1 MHKYTNRFMYIY
13 KNQNMNT
20 FDIIITA
27 LLLFGFISGLF
38 KGLFVE
44 VASFVALIAGIFGAI
59 KFSHFIREF
68 LATRVSWDEKY
79 ITLLSFAISFIII
92 VIAISL
98 LGKLFTKIADFASLG
113 ILNKLLGGI
122 FGVLKIGLILSVVL
136 IIFSKLNNKIPFLS
150 AEQQEDAVLY
160 EPLKN
165 LAPTIFP
172 QFVKVEDGEKGK
184 IDELFLQQ

>member
-1 MHKYTNRFMYIY
+1 MYIY

-44 VASFVALIAGIFGAI
+44 VASFVALIAGIYGSI

-79 ITLLSFAISFIII
+79 ITLMSFALSFIII

-122 FGVLKIGLILSVVL
+122 FGVLKTGLILSVVL
-136 IIFSKLNNKIPFLS
+136 IIFSKLNNKLPFIS
-150 AEQQEDAVLY
+150 NEQQESAVLY
-160 EPLKN
+160 KPLKN

-172 QFVKVEDGEKGK
+172 QFVKVEDGKKGK
-184 IDELFLQQ
+184 IDELFLQK

>member
-136 IIFSKLNNKIPFLS
+136 IIFSKLNNKLPFIS
-150 AEQQEDAVLY
+150 KEQQESAVLY
-160 EPLKN
+160 KPLKN

>member
-1 MHKYTNRFMYIY
+1 MYIY
-13 KNQNMNT
+13 KNQEMNT

-27 LLLFGFISGLF
+27 FLLFGFISGLF

-44 VASFVALIAGIFGAI
+44 VASFVALIAGIYGAI
-59 KFSHFIREF
+59 KFSHFIRSF
-68 LATRVSWDEKY
+68 LETRVSWDEKY
-79 ITLLSFAISFIII
+79 ITLMSFAISFIII

-136 IIFSKLNNKIPFLS
+136 IIFSKLNNKLPFIS
-150 AEQQEDAVLY
+150 IEQQESAVLY
-160 EPLKN
+160 KPLKN

-172 QFVKVEDGEKGK
+172 QFVKVEDDKKGK
-184 IDELFLQQ
+184 IDELFLQK

>member
-13 KNQNMNT
+13 KNQTMNT

-44 VASFVALIAGIFGAI
+44 VASFIALIAGIYGAI

-79 ITLLSFAISFIII
+79 ITLMSFAISFIII

-136 IIFSKLNNKIPFLS
+136 IIFSKLNNKLPFIS
-150 AEQQEDAVLY
+150 KEQQESAVLY
-160 EPLKN
+160 KPLKN

>member
-1 MHKYTNRFMYIY
+1 
-13 KNQNMNT
+13 MNT

-27 LLLFGFISGLF
+27 FLLFGFISGLF

-44 VASFVALIAGIFGAI
+44 VASFVALIAGIYGAI
-59 KFSHFIREF
+59 KFSHFIRSF
-68 LATRVSWDEKY
+68 LETRVSWDEKY
-79 ITLLSFAISFIII
+79 ITLMSFAISFIII

-136 IIFSKLNNKIPFLS
+136 IIFGKLNNKLPFIS
-150 AEQQEDAVLY
+150 IEQQESAVLY
-160 EPLKN
+160 KPLKN

-172 QFVKVEDGEKGK
+172 QFVKVEDDKKGK
-184 IDELFLQQ
+184 IDELFLQK

>member
-1 MHKYTNRFMYIY
+1 
-13 KNQNMNT
+13 MNT

-44 VASFVALIAGIFGAI
+44 VASFVALIAGIYGSI

-79 ITLLSFAISFIII
+79 ITLMSFAISFIII

-122 FGVLKIGLILSVVL
+122 FGVLKTGLILSVVL
-136 IIFSKLNNKIPFLS
+136 IIFSKLNNKLPFIS
-150 AEQQEDAVLY
+150 NEQQESAVLY
-160 EPLKN
+160 KPLKN

-172 QFVKVEDGEKGK
+172 QFVKVEDGEKEK
-184 IDELFLQQ
+184 IDELFLQK